1 LYTRKKNGRSTDL
14 NKEIERITKE
24 KSYIVSVFHV
34 KYKYLLRIYMNP
46 RLKETIIYCS
56 SILSSS
62 SFVRFPSSLRHYYI
76 HSHLDEK
83 KSKKNKREKERD

>member
-1 LYTRKKNGRSTDL
+1 
-14 NKEIERITKE
+14 
-24 KSYIVSVFHV
+24 
-34 KYKYLLRIYMNP
+34 MNP